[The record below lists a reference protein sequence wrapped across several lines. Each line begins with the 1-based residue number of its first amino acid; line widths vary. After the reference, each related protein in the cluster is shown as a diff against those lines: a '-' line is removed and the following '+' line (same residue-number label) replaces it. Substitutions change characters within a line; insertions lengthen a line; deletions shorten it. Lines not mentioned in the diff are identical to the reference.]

1 MNFWKLLTV
10 PHFEVHLVKNM
21 DEKDRV
27 VMCGRTLLSLCSRNR
42 INIMKSNLEN
52 VHSETL
58 EGKS

>member
-1 MNFWKLLTV
+1 MNFWKLLT
-10 PHFEVHLVKNM
+10 EVHLVKNM
-21 DEKDRV
+21 DEKDWL

-42 INIMKSNLEN
+42 INIMKSNLES